1 MKDIFGIYGDIE
13 SVSLREWK
21 VPENKLLPG
30 QSSKKLQFGFV
41 NFKNHKDALSMYC
54 KYKSDENLRKL
65 VEIANDSE
73 EFVFIPL
80 SKEARIKYLKTSM

>member
-1 MKDIFGIYGDIE
+1 
-13 SVSLREWK
+13 
-21 VPENKLLPG
+21 
-30 QSSKKLQFGFV
+30 
-41 NFKNHKDALSMYC
+41 MYC